1 MNRNRQIPVNPRSYH
16 IDKDRSVV
24 RGQVF
29 SEQSAIDVAGG
40 LVRMKSVCEKSGR
53 LGLIECIL
61 ILRKPM
67 WQVGIV
73 PAKLSDAIGSLVRYA
88 QESLNVFFCPT

>member
-1 MNRNRQIPVNPRSYH
+1 
-16 IDKDRSVV
+16 
-24 RGQVF
+24 
-29 SEQSAIDVAGG
+29 
-40 LVRMKSVCEKSGR
+40 
-53 LGLIECIL
+53 
-61 ILRKPM
+61 M

>member
-1 MNRNRQIPVNPRSYH
+1 MFNA
-16 IDKDRSVV
+16 
-24 RGQVF
+24 
-29 SEQSAIDVAGG
+29 SEQSAIDVVGG